1 MSSSA
6 RSKAATQVIELLVK
20 IAHYVEPVDH
30 GGGRIKMRVP
40 FSDLPKLLALVAG
53 IDVDESVKSI
63 PGFRSY
69 EVSPW
74 TMSATIRYDPSV
86 LPFDLWNDFCAIKT
100 DPVAETSFRE
110 RFLALLENH
119 SG

>member
-1 MSSSA
+1 MCSA
-6 RSKAATQVIELLVK
+6 ALSKEAADVIELLVK
-20 IAHYVEPVDH
+20 IAHYVEPVHH

-40 FSDLPKLLALVAG
+40 FSDLPKLVTLVAG
-53 IDVDESVKSI
+53 IDVDESARSI
-63 PGFRSY
+63 PGLRSY

-74 TMSATIRYDPSV
+74 TMSATIRYDPGV
-86 LPFDLWNDFCAIKT
+86 LPVDLWNDFCAIKT
-100 DPVAETSFRE
+100 DPGAETSFRE